1 MQKIVL
7 VALAT
12 LVIGLMGTSR
22 ITAAPTSGSV
32 IGHAA
37 AMTSPITKV
46 PCASAA
52 LVATAAAYVGAYA
65 GRCPITRGVL
75 CRHSIKPLNPTAA
88 GREMMV

>member
-1 MQKIVL
+1 MQKIVV

-46 PCASAA
+46 PCAVRRACG
-52 LVATAAAYVGAYA
+52 Y
-65 GRCPITRGVL
+65 RGCVRRRV
-75 CRHSIKPLNPTAA
+75 CW
-88 GREMMV
+88 